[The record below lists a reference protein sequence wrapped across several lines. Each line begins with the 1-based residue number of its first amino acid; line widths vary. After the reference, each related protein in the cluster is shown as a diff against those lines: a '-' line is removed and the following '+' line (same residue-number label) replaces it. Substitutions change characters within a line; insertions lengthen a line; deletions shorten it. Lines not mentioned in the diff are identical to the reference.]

1 MKKVTAL
8 IFSVGVVS
16 CASHS
21 HKIEQY
27 GSMHEAIGRQQH
39 HARVNIEQLTQKKG
53 FTAVG
58 ALEELNGEVTILD
71 GEAIVTGVN
80 NQGEPSSIPKD
91 LKATLLVGAKVNFWK
106 EVEIPNEMSRKEF
119 ETWLAGQTLTSPSMF
134 KLQGKI
140 KNIRLH
146 VLNGA
151 CPVHARMNKLKLSP
165 EKTPYEGNFKELS
178 ATLVGVYAKDAVG
191 KLTHPDTNIHTHI
204 VYKSKRG
211 EDLTGHLEDFSLGKN
226 TKIFLP
232 HL

>member
-8 IFSVGVVS
+8 IFSVGLVS

-27 GSMHEAIGRQQH
+27 GTMHEAIGRQQH

-53 FTAVG
+53 FTGIG
-58 ALEELNGEVTILD
+58 ALEGLNGEVTILD

-80 NQGEPSSIPKD
+80 TQGKPTPRPKD
-91 LKATLLVGAKVNFWK
+91 HQATLLMGAKVNDWK
-106 EVEIPNEMSRKEF
+106 EVEIPHEMSRQEF
-119 ETWLAGQTLTSPSMF
+119 ETWLASQTSTNPSMF

-140 KNIRLH
+140 ENIRLH

-151 CPVHARMNKLKLSP
+151 CPVHARMNKLKVPP
-165 EKTPYEGNFKELS
+165 EKTPYKGNFKELS
-178 ATLVGVYAKDAVG
+178 ATLVGLYAKDAVG
-191 KLTHPDTNIHTHI
+191 KLTHPDTKIHTHI